1 MGNLI
6 LTEVRGHINK
16 AYDIKV
22 TKEAEARIKDI
33 VIAGKEAEAL
43 VRESKG
49 FKVTDAES
57 NTIVSD
63 LVSRY
68 AKVKKRLEAL
78 KKFFTKPLND
88 RKTAVIDR
96 FKEWTDA
103 LIQEDDRLRKE
114 LEHYFQDQQQKE
126 REEEQRRQKE
136 HDDEVKTSRQLGGA
150 APEVPADIKPEVTP
164 TVTRTASGSV
174 GIRMKWDFE
183 IISKNLVPEA
193 YKSVDSVAVNKAI
206 TDGARTIPGLR
217 IYERP
222 ITSAR

>member
-1 MGNLI
+1 MGNLVM
-6 LTEVRGHINK
+6 TEVRGHINK

-33 VIAGKEAEAL
+33 VVAGKEAEAL

-68 AKVKKRLEAL
+68 AQVKKRLETL

-88 RKTAVIDR
+88 RKAAVIDR
-96 FKEWTDA
+96 FKEWTAA
-103 LIQEDDRLRKE
+103 LLDEDDRLRKE

-126 REEEQRRQKE
+126 REEEQLRQKK
-136 HDDEVKTSRQLGGA
+136 HDDEVRASRQLGGA
-150 APEVPADIKPEVTP
+150 APEVPADIKPEPTK

-183 IISKNLVPEA
+183 IVSKNLVPET
-193 YKSVDSVAVNKAI
+193 YKGVDTVAVNKAI
-206 TDGARTIPGLR
+206 SSGVRMIPGLR